1 MEDIV
6 LKKNIIVTMIGT
18 LLLSGCGVNNQSASP
33 AKIEE
38 TTSKE
43 SVSTSAAST
52 PNTLLFETSDK
63 EIAVYGTQKK
73 GDLFSLLDVVING
86 ETKTFDWSN
95 VTNPSFYPQI
105 SVSDLNGDG
114 EDEIVIVLTKGT
126 GTGIHDSEV
135 HVLKKDFTEIPV
147 TDAKEFAQNNIKV
160 DLKTDKD
167 IRQYT
172 VSVDG
177 QKYSFE
183 FSESESSE
191 WFEPTVQNIIR
202 YGIKDNDLIA
212 ELPIQISAGNYL
224 GDAIVRYALVNG
236 KLEPS
241 KIEISKE
248 GSSL

>member
-1 MEDIV
+1 M
-6 LKKNIIVTMIGT
+6 
-18 LLLSGCGVNNQSASP
+18 
-33 AKIEE
+33 
-38 TTSKE
+38 
-43 SVSTSAAST
+43 
-52 PNTLLFETSDK
+52 
-63 EIAVYGTQKK
+63 
-73 GDLFSLLDVVING
+73 
-86 ETKTFDWSN
+86 
-95 VTNPSFYPQI
+95 
-105 SVSDLNGDG
+105 
-114 EDEIVIVLTKGT
+114 
-126 GTGIHDSEV
+126 
-135 HVLKKDFTEIPV
+135 
-147 TDAKEFAQNNIKV
+147 DAKEFVQNNIKV

-183 FSESESSE
+183 FSESDSSE
-191 WFEPTVQNIIR
+191 WFEQPTVQNIIR

-224 GDAIVRYALVNG
+224 GDAIVRYALVDG